1 MFLEFAWNAWEKR
14 KLGDYFPEILSGNR
28 LPKSQIKSGPIP
40 YVIATTRSNGI
51 GGYVSKG
58 QTDFSGN
65 QMKLFKE
72 NSITVSIDNPEAIF
86 LQQIPFVASNV
97 MRILHNSDLT
107 KNQLIVF
114 LQILRSVTKGF
125 NWSIKFSGP
134 VIKNIEFTSPINLK
148 ELESI
153 GAFLSSLDSLI
164 AATQH
169 KIDALEQAK
178 KALLQRLFDQSW
190 RFKGY
195 SDPWEKRKLGD
206 YFPEILSGN
215 RLPKSQ
221 IKSGPIPYVI
231 ATTRSNGI
239 GGYVSKGQTDFSG
252 NQMKLFKENSI
263 TVSIDNPEAI
273 FLQQIPFVAS
283 NVMRILHNSDLTK
296 NQLIV
301 FLQILRSVTK
311 GFNWSIKFSGPVIK
325 NIEFTSPINLKELE
339 SIGAFLS
346 SLDSLIAATQHKI
359 DALEQAKKALLQR
372 LFDQSWRFKGYSD
385 PWEKRKLL
393 EISKTYSGLTYHP
406 EDIRESGTFV
416 IRSSNVQNGS
426 IVTADDVY
434 VSPDIVNSSNVLKG
448 DVIVVV
454 RNGSRNLIGKH
465 ALMIRDM
472 PNTVIGAFMTG
483 IRSAHGPFIN
493 ALLSTKDFQSE
504 VRKSLGATINQITI
518 RDFKLMSFAV
528 PNSQEVN
535 SIGAIFGMLDNLIAA
550 TQSRLSSL
558 ELLKKA
564 LLQDLFI

>member
-14 KLGDYFPEILSGNR
+14 KLLEISKTYSGLTYHPEDIRESGTF
-28 LPKSQIKSGPIP
+28 
-40 YVIATTRSNGI
+40 VIRSSNVQNGSI
-51 GGYVSKG
+51 VTADDVYVSP
-58 QTDFSGN
+58 DIV
-65 QMKLFKE
+65 
-72 NSITVSIDNPEAIF
+72 NS
-86 LQQIPFVASNV
+86 SNV
-97 MRILHNSDLT
+97 LKGDVIVVVRNGSRNLIGKHALMIRDMPNTVIGAFMTGIRSAHGPFINALLSTKDFQSEVRKSLGATINQITIRDFKLMSFAVPNSQEV
-107 KNQLIVF
+107 N
-114 LQILRSVTKGF
+114 
-125 NWSIKFSGP
+125 
-134 VIKNIEFTSPINLK
+134 
-148 ELESI
+148 SI
-153 GAFLSSLDSLI
+153 GAIFGMLDNLI

-346 SLDSLIAATQHKI
+346 SLDSLIAATQ
-359 DALEQAKKALLQR
+359 
-372 LFDQSWRFKGYSD
+372 
-385 PWEKRKLL
+385 
-393 EISKTYSGLTYHP
+393 
-406 EDIRESGTFV
+406 
-416 IRSSNVQNGS
+416 
-426 IVTADDVY
+426 
-434 VSPDIVNSSNVLKG
+434 
-448 DVIVVV
+448 
-454 RNGSRNLIGKH
+454 
-465 ALMIRDM
+465 
-472 PNTVIGAFMTG
+472 
-483 IRSAHGPFIN
+483 
-493 ALLSTKDFQSE
+493 
-504 VRKSLGATINQITI
+504 
-518 RDFKLMSFAV
+518 
-528 PNSQEVN
+528 
-535 SIGAIFGMLDNLIAA
+535 
-550 TQSRLSSL
+550 SRLSSL

>member
-1 MFLEFAWNAWEKR
+1 MSKDAKNVPALRFKGYSDAWEKR
-14 KLGDYFPEILSGNR
+14 KLLEISKTYSGLTYHPEDIRESGTF
-28 LPKSQIKSGPIP
+28 
-40 YVIATTRSNGI
+40 VIRSSNVQNGSI
-51 GGYVSKG
+51 VTADDVYVSP
-58 QTDFSGN
+58 DIV
-65 QMKLFKE
+65 
-72 NSITVSIDNPEAIF
+72 NS
-86 LQQIPFVASNV
+86 SNV
-97 MRILHNSDLT
+97 LKGDVIVVVRNGSRNLIGKHALMIRDMPNTVIGAFMTGIRSAHGPFINALLSTKDFQSEVRKSLGATINQITIRDFKLMSFAVPNSQEV
-107 KNQLIVF
+107 N
-114 LQILRSVTKGF
+114 
-125 NWSIKFSGP
+125 
-134 VIKNIEFTSPINLK
+134 
-148 ELESI
+148 SI
-153 GAFLSSLDSLI
+153 GAIFGMLDNLI

-346 SLDSLIAATQHKI
+346 SLDSLIAATQ
-359 DALEQAKKALLQR
+359 
-372 LFDQSWRFKGYSD
+372 
-385 PWEKRKLL
+385 
-393 EISKTYSGLTYHP
+393 
-406 EDIRESGTFV
+406 
-416 IRSSNVQNGS
+416 
-426 IVTADDVY
+426 
-434 VSPDIVNSSNVLKG
+434 
-448 DVIVVV
+448 
-454 RNGSRNLIGKH
+454 
-465 ALMIRDM
+465 
-472 PNTVIGAFMTG
+472 
-483 IRSAHGPFIN
+483 
-493 ALLSTKDFQSE
+493 
-504 VRKSLGATINQITI
+504 
-518 RDFKLMSFAV
+518 
-528 PNSQEVN
+528 
-535 SIGAIFGMLDNLIAA
+535 
-550 TQSRLSSL
+550 SRLSSL